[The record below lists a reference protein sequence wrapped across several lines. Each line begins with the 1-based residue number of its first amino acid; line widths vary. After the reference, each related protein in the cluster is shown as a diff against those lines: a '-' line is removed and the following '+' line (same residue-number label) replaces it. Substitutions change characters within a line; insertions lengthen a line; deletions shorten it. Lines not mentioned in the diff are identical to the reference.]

1 MMKLNYDR
9 KVRMIWMFLNRRD
22 HVALLLVYIVLLY
35 NTMDT
40 YINHFF
46 CIKINIIGL
55 LIQCPAKWKDKK
67 QSLPGGRCIYI
78 IVCI

>member
-1 MMKLNYDR
+1 MIEQEMNYDR

-40 YINHFF
+40 YKPLFLHKN
-46 CIKINIIGL
+46 
-55 LIQCPAKWKDKK
+55 Q
-67 QSLPGGRCIYI
+67 
-78 IVCI
+78 